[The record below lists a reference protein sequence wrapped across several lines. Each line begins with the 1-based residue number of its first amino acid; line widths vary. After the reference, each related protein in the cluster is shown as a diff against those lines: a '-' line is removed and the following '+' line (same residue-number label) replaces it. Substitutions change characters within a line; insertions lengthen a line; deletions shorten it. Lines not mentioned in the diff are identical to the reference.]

1 MAEGGNASFMMSARV
16 KRNAL
21 CLHLLTKADGKL
33 IKAVIANGKG
43 ELVDSLC
50 ECAHNILKGNV
61 ALKATHKA
69 KLRRYRGLMRSLV
82 KRKVAK
88 NKRKILQT
96 GGFVSAL
103 LAPLATSVILPLVK
117 SLLRA

>member
-1 MAEGGNASFMMSARV
+1 MMSARV

-33 IKAVIANGKG
+33 IKAVIANGKQ

-61 ALKATHKA
+61 ALKTIHKA

-82 KRKVAK
+82 KRKAAK